1 MTEGMRVLMTADA
14 VGGVFSYA
22 IELASALS
30 ARGVQVALATMGGPL
45 APGQQRAALAIP
57 GLSLFSSE
65 HRLEWMD
72 DPWDDVARSGD
83 WLLDLERKL
92 RPDVVHLASYAHA
105 ARGFRAPTIVVAHSC
120 VLSWWDAVFGEAA
133 PPRYDRYRREV
144 RRGLDAASAIVAPTW
159 AMLHALIQHH
169 GPVARARV
177 ISHAVDPGRA
187 CPGEKEGLIFTLGRL
202 WDPAKNLAA
211 LAAVA
216 DRLPWPVRAGG
227 SALHPDGH
235 ARVIPGVDTLGVLP
249 PREAAQWLARSAIY
263 AHPALYEPF
272 GLAVAEAALAGCA
285 LVLGDIP
292 SLREIWGEERA
303 IYIDPRD
310 HGELEHALRFLIRR
324 PGIRAE
330 LGQRARARALAR
342 TPDAMARA
350 HLDLYAEALAGSARP
365 ALPHRSERC
374 A

>member
-1 MTEGMRVLMTADA
+1 MTADA

-30 ARGVQVALATMGGPL
+30 ARGVQIALATLGGPL
-45 APGQQRAALAIP
+45 SPEQQRAALAVP
-57 GLSLFSSE
+57 GLSLFASE
-65 HRLEWMD
+65 RRLEWMD
-72 DPWDDVARSGD
+72 EPWDDVARSGD

-92 RPDVVHLASYAHA
+92 RPDIIHLASYAHA
-105 ARGFRAPTIVVAHSC
+105 ARGFRAPTVVVAHSC

-144 RRGLDAASAIVAPTW
+144 RRGLDAASAVVAPTW
-159 AMLHALIQHH
+159 AMLHALTHHH

-177 ISHAVDPGRA
+177 ILHAVDPGRA
-187 CPGEKEGLIFTLGRL
+187 CPGEKEALIFTLGRL

-211 LAAVA
+211 LASIA

-227 SALHPDGH
+227 SAAHPDGH
-235 ARVIPGVDTLGVLP
+235 ARAVPGIEALGVLP
-249 PREAAQWLARSAIY
+249 PREAAQWLARAAIY
-263 AHPALYEPF
+263 AHPALYEPS

-292 SLREIWGEERA
+292 SLREVWGEERA

-310 HGELEHALRFLIRR
+310 PGELEHALRFLIRR

-330 LGQRARARALAR
+330 LGQRARARALSR

-350 HLDLYAEALAGSARP
+350 HLELYAEALAGDARAP
-365 ALPHRSERC
+365 LTHRSETC